1 MKKNKKNGKVWMI
14 VPGVFLIV
22 GICML
27 ICGVCLLMSALRF
40 KGTAVE
46 IYGEITGI
54 ESTYDSDGDRHASV
68 FVSYEYNGEKYE
80 NVRINSYSSNM
91 YRGKKISLYCDPD
104 APGHVEAGSML
115 FFPSAILLI
124 MGLLFALIG
133 GGILIRIMA
142 VSSRRKRVKEQGI
155 SIYATVEEIIYSTN
169 ITVNGRHPYA
179 VICTYRDE
187 YKDIIYRF
195 KSESLWFDPA
205 PLFPVGSTIE
215 VRVDVNDYSKYYVN
229 IEEAQNKVI
238 DYT

>member
-1 MKKNKKNGKVWMI
+1 MKKNKKYGRILMI
-14 VPGVFLIV
+14 VPGVFLV
-22 GICML
+22 LGICML
-27 ICGVCLLMSALRF
+27 ICGACWLMSTFRF
-40 KGTAVE
+40 KETAVE

-54 ESTYDSDGDRHASV
+54 DRTYDNDGDEHYSI
-68 FVSYEYNGEKYE
+68 FVSYEYGGEKYE
-80 NVRINSYSSNM
+80 NVRINSYNSNM
-91 YRGKKISLYCDPD
+91 YSGKKISLYCDPD
-104 APGHVEAGSML
+104 NPDRVQAGSVL
-115 FFPSAILLI
+115 FFPSAILLL

-133 GGILIRIMA
+133 GGFLIRTGVI
-142 VSSRRKRVKEQGI
+142 SSRRKKVREQGI

-187 YKDIIYRF
+187 YKDITYRF